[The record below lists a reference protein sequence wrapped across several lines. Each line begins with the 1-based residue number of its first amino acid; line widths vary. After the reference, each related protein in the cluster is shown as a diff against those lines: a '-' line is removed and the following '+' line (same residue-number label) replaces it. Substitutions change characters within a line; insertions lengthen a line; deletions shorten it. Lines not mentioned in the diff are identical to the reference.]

1 LNEAKKVNKQLLIGI
16 TGGPGVGK
24 TEAAKILERH
34 GVFVIS
40 ADKIGHQ
47 ILENNRR
54 IRREIQAMF
63 GDSTFDT
70 NGKPNRKLIGE
81 KVFANQ
87 KLLTDFNSLI
97 HPLLLRIVKKELNK
111 AAKSGKK
118 LVAVDAALIYE
129 WGIANWFDIL
139 VVVDANRE
147 NRLRRLAKN
156 GLSRSRAAQRIS
168 LQMPQKDK
176 KDLADFVVVNNGNLL
191 NLKDKIG
198 KLVKLLKGLP
208 LMP

>member
-1 LNEAKKVNKQLLIGI
+1 LKKIVRKSKQILIGI

-24 TEAAKILERH
+24 TEAAKILGGH

-47 ILENNRR
+47 ILEDNRR
-54 IRREIQAMF
+54 IRRELLAMF
-63 GDSTFDT
+63 GDSAFDT

-87 KLLTDFNSLI
+87 KLLTDFNAI
-97 HPLLLRIVKKELNK
+97 VHPVLLRIAKSELNK

-118 LVAVDAALIYE
+118 LIAVDAALIYE
-129 WGIANWFDIL
+129 WGIADWFDIL
-139 VVVDANRE
+139 VVVDSNRE

-156 GLSRSRAAQRIS
+156 GLSRSQAARRIS

-176 KDLADFVVVNNGNLL
+176 KDLADFIVDNNGNLS
-191 NLKDKIG
+191 NLRDKIG
-198 KLVKLLKGLP
+198 KFVKLLKGSP
-208 LMP
+208 LML

>member
-1 LNEAKKVNKQLLIGI
+1 LKKKVKANKQLLIGI

-24 TEAAKILERH
+24 TEAAKILAGY

-47 ILENNRR
+47 ILEDNRR
-54 IRREIQAMF
+54 IRRELSTMF
-63 GDSTFDT
+63 GDSAFNT

-87 KLLTDFNSLI
+87 KLLTDFNALV
-97 HPLLLRIVKKELNK
+97 HPVLLRIAKSELNK
-111 AAKSGKK
+111 AAKSDKK
-118 LVAVDAALIYE
+118 LIAVDAALIYE
-129 WGIANWFDIL
+129 WGIADWFDIL
-139 VVVDANRE
+139 IVVDANRE

-156 GLSRSRAAQRIS
+156 GISRSRAAQRIS

-176 KDLADFVVVNNGNLL
+176 KDLADFILINNENLS
-191 NLKDKIG
+191 NLKGKIG
-198 KLVKLLKGLP
+198 KFIGQLKGLS